1 MKEFNWMTVAADSDR
16 GLVRKENE
24 DSYAVLPEDGCCIVS
39 DGMGGGAAGEIA
51 SQIIV
56 EYLSDAIAGTAP
68 DSPGSR
74 KYAIQQAIHGANRK
88 IREYAKSHR
97 YSQMGATLALILL
110 DSWRPGHGLLCHIG
124 DSRIYRF
131 RQGELTLLTRDHT
144 VGCELAAS
152 LNKAGKTAAA
162 ASLDDHTASPIS
174 HVLTRSI
181 GIADYVL
188 PEWEETELLPD
199 DVIMVCS
206 DGITTML
213 RDEEIQQVFRN
224 TTTLDDKIAALTA
237 EVRKA
242 GAKDNYTVALCQI
255 ASELPEAE
263 TPSEEEIKE
272 NDYLLKISEERFD
285 HAQ

>member
-1 MKEFNWMTVAADSDR
+1 MKEFNWMTVSADSDR
-16 GLVRKENE
+16 GLVRRENE

-39 DGMGGGAAGEIA
+39 DGMGGGSAGEIA

-88 IREYAKSHR
+88 IREYAKSR
-97 YSQMGATLALILL
+97 EYSQMGATLALLLL
-110 DSWRPGHGLLCHIG
+110 DSWYPGRALLCHVG

-131 RQGELTLLTRDHT
+131 RQGDLELLTRDHT
-144 VGCELAAS
+144 VGFELAAS
-152 LNKAGKTAAA
+152 LRNHPGKNAL
-162 ASLDDHTASPIS
+162 SLDDHTSSPIS

-181 GIADYVL
+181 GIADCVL
-188 PEWEETELLPD
+188 PEWEETVLLPD

-213 RDEEIQQVFRN
+213 RDEDIQRIFRE
-224 TTTLDDKIAALTA
+224 TTTLDDKISHLTA
-237 EVRKA
+237 EVRNA
-242 GAKDNYTVALCQI
+242 GARDNYTVALCQI
-255 ASELPEAE
+255 ASELPEPE
-263 TPSEEEIKE
+263 TPSEEEIRE
-272 NDYLLKISEERFD
+272 NEYLLKISEERID
-285 HAQ
+285 HV

>member
-1 MKEFNWMTVAADSDR
+1 M
-16 GLVRKENE
+16 
-24 DSYAVLPEDGCCIVS
+24 
-39 DGMGGGAAGEIA
+39 
-51 SQIIV
+51 
-56 EYLSDAIAGTAP
+56 
-68 DSPGSR
+68 
-74 KYAIQQAIHGANRK
+74 
-88 IREYAKSHR
+88 
-97 YSQMGATLALILL
+97 
-110 DSWRPGHGLLCHIG
+110 
-124 DSRIYRF
+124 
-131 RQGELTLLTRDHT
+131 
-144 VGCELAAS
+144 
-152 LNKAGKTAAA
+152 
-162 ASLDDHTASPIS
+162 
-174 HVLTRSI
+174 LTRSI

-213 RDEEIQQVFRN
+213 RDEEIQQIFRN

-237 EVRKA
+237 EVRAA